1 MEIKQ
6 RFIVQH
12 TPRRVW
18 DALADAPF
26 AVQCLPGAELDEASP
41 DGRSYTGRMRVKL
54 GPLSA
59 AFAGDAVVDRD
70 AAAQTGTIEWT
81 GIDGRSNSRAKAHM
95 VYTVRPEEGGA
106 AAVEIVAEIGL
117 SGALAQF
124 GRSGIVNDVAARLTR
139 MFAGNLQTR
148 LNAVAAAA
156 QDAAEP
162 AAPATATPPAEGVQ
176 TAAAPA
182 TALPRDD
189 FKAAELRPM
198 QLFWSVMASRL
209 ARRLR
214 RWADRLDAA

>member
-12 TPRRVW
+12 APRRVW

-106 AAVEIVAEIGL
+106 AAAVEIVAEIGL

-139 MFAGNLQTR
+139 MFADNLQTR
-148 LNAVAAAA
+148 LNAVPVAAE
-156 QDAAEP
+156 DAAGP
-162 AAPATATPPAEGVQ
+162 AASATAPDEGVQ
-176 TAAAPA
+176 PAPPPVS
-182 TALPRDD
+182 ALPRDD

-198 QLFWSVMASRL
+198 QLFWSIMASRL